1 MRRKTIIDGFKNSQ
15 KFRFILRQPG
25 SNTEVGM
32 YITIKQM
39 SEQFATRD
47 ARVAVWDAMLQLANS
62 RYLARAHRKEI
73 PIGLV
78 TDAPGGFQVQV
89 DLIEEQ
95 S

>member
-15 KFRFILRQPG
+15 KFRFILREPG
-25 SNTEVGM
+25 RSTEVGM

-47 ARVAVWDAMLQLANS
+47 ARAAVWDAMMHLSLE
-62 RYLARAHRKEI
+62 RYRARSKGTDM

-78 TDAPGGFQVQV
+78 RDTNCGFQVQV
-89 DLIEEQ
+89 DLIEE
-95 S
+95 